1 VRTALATLAAA
12 FFILSLEPIALGEP
26 YFDQKER
33 GWFWYEPFPT
43 QGEETQRGSRRD
55 KHMTV
60 KQIRERGE
68 KLFEAALLSPTR
80 ENVRAYMEHQ
90 KRVLERSEE
99 FARVWKRV
107 LWESPALDSTV
118 DNPVSVAGAEISR
131 NLRKT
136 ARDGVIEKISRV
148 GKLVFFFRSDCPFC
162 RGQAEII
169 KTLERR
175 HGIGVLAASL
185 DGRGLHPL
193 YPHFVNGAAQAARLG
208 VERVPA
214 LFLFVPSQ
222 RKIVRIGTGYLTLG
236 EIRRRL
242 HVVGEEVLGGGREE
256 GKELFLLSREGK

>member
-1 VRTALATLAAA
+1 VRAVLAALVSA
-12 FFILSLEPIALGEP
+12 FFVLSLEPAAPGEP

-33 GWFWYEPFPT
+33 GWFWYEPLSPRT
-43 QGEETQRGSRRD
+43 EEARSGTSRRQL
-55 KHMTV
+55 TV
-60 KQIRERGE
+60 KEIRERGE
-68 KLFEAALLSPTR
+68 RLFEAALLSPTR

-90 KRVLERSEE
+90 KQVLERSEE

-118 DNPVSVAGAEISR
+118 DNPVSAAGAEISR

-136 ARDGVIEKISRV
+136 ARDDMIEKISRV

-162 RGQAEII
+162 RGQAEVI

-185 DGRGLHPL
+185 DGMGLHPL
-193 YPHFVNGAAQAARLG
+193 YPRFVDGAAQAARLG
-208 VERVPA
+208 VEQVPA

-236 EIRRRL
+236 EIRQRL
-242 HVVGEEVLGGGREE
+242 HVVGEEVLGTGQEKDKG
-256 GKELFLLSREGK
+256 LFLLSGEGK

>member
-1 VRTALATLAAA
+1 MRAILATLAAA
-12 FFILSLEPIALGEP
+12 FFVLSPEPAVPGEP

-33 GWFWYEPFPT
+33 GWFWYEPLPPRT
-43 QGEETQRGSRRD
+43 EEARPGTSGR
-55 KHMTV
+55 KLTV
-60 KQIRERGE
+60 KGIRERGE
-68 KLFEAALLSPTR
+68 RLFEDALLSPTK
-80 ENVRAYMEHQ
+80 ENVREYMEHQ
-90 KRVLERSEE
+90 KQVLERSEE

-118 DNPVSVAGAEISR
+118 DNPVSAAGAEISR

-208 VERVPA
+208 VEQVPA

-222 RKIVRIGTGYLTLG
+222 RKIARIGTGYLTLG

-242 HVVGEEVLGGGREE
+242 HVVGEEVLGTGREE
-256 GKELFLLSREGK
+256 DKELFLLGGEGT

>member
-1 VRTALATLAAA
+1 MRTVLAALAAA
-12 FFILSLEPIALGEP
+12 LLVLPAEPAAPGEP
-26 YFDQKER
+26 YFGQRER
-33 GWFWYEPFPT
+33 GWFWYEPFPSRA
-43 QGEETQRGSRRD
+43 EEARPGTPGRRL
-55 KHMTV
+55 TV
-60 KQIRERGE
+60 KEIRERGE
-68 KLFEAALLSPTR
+68 RLFEAALLSPDR

-107 LWESPALDSTV
+107 LWESPALDATV
-118 DNPVSVAGAEISR
+118 DDPVSAAGAEISR

-136 ARDGVIEKISRV
+136 AREGVMERISRV

-162 RGQAEII
+162 RGQAEVV

-193 YPHFVNGAAQAARLG
+193 YPRFVNGAAQAARLG

-214 LFLFVPSQ
+214 LFLFVPSR

-242 HVVGEEVLGGGREE
+242 HVVGEEALGEGREKNRGLFPAGGV
-256 GKELFLLSREGK
+256 GK